1 MRLRNVPGAREVM
14 IENEYV
20 FTEPEGMKG
29 TWSQV
34 FGNDNPI
41 RIEIGMG
48 KRTNTILQSA
58 FFRLANVMPIEQ
70 AVQYMK
76 EAAKK
81 SYSKKGDAVVEMNYK
96 AIDAGVDALHG
107 SC

>member
-48 KRTNTILQSA
+48 KGTFITT
-58 FFRLANVMPIEQ
+58 LAANRMSFSFLI
-70 AVQYMK
+70 
-76 EAAKK
+76 
-81 SYSKKGDAVVEMNYK
+81 
-96 AIDAGVDALHG
+96 
-107 SC
+107 

>member
-41 RIEIGMG
+41 RIEIGAFRSSSAARRP
-48 KRTNTILQSA
+48 RTSTR
-58 FFRLANVMPIEQ
+58 RLCG
-70 AVQYMK
+70 Y
-76 EAAKK
+76 
-81 SYSKKGDAVVEMNYK
+81 
-96 AIDAGVDALHG
+96 
-107 SC
+107 

>member
-41 RIEIGMG
+41 RIEM
-48 KRTNTILQSA
+48 
-58 FFRLANVMPIEQ
+58 V
-70 AVQYMK
+70 
-76 EAAKK
+76 
-81 SYSKKGDAVVEMNYK
+81 K
-96 AIDAGVDALHG
+96 AHL
-107 SC
+107 